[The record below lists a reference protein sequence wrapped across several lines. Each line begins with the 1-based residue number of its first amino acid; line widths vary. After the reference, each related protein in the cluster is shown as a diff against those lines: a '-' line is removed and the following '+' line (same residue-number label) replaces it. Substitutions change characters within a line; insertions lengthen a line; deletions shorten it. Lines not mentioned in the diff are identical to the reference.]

1 MKNKNLFEVAT
12 RKQYRFPYKGNA
24 SVEDLWYLSLTEL
37 DAVFK
42 TLNTEAKKNEEES
55 LLNTKSEEDEAIL
68 DKIEIIKHIVRVKL
82 EEKEAREN
90 EKKNSELK
98 QRLLGIK
105 AKRADEAL
113 EQMTDEELNKAIAEL
128 EA

>member
-1 MKNKNLFEVAT
+1 MENKNLFEVAT

-24 SVEDLWYLSLTEL
+24 SVEDLWHLSLTEL

-42 TLNTEAKKNEEES
+42 TLNAEAKKNEEES
-55 LLNTKSEEDEAIL
+55 LLNTKSAEDEAIL

-82 EEKEAREN
+82 EEKEAKRN

-98 QRLLGIK
+98 QRLLSIK

-113 EQMTDEELNKAIAEL
+113 EKMTDEELNKAIAEL

>member
-37 DAVFK
+37 AAVFK

-68 DKIEIIKHIVRVKL
+68 D
-82 EEKEAREN
+82 
-90 EKKNSELK
+90 
-98 QRLLGIK
+98 
-105 AKRADEAL
+105 
-113 EQMTDEELNKAIAEL
+113 
-128 EA
+128 

>member
-24 SVEDLWYLSLTEL
+24 SVEDLWHLSLTEL

-90 EKKNSELK
+90 EKKNSELN

-105 AKRADEAL
+105 EKRADEAL
-113 EQMTDEELNKAIAEL
+113 EKMTDEELNKAIAEL